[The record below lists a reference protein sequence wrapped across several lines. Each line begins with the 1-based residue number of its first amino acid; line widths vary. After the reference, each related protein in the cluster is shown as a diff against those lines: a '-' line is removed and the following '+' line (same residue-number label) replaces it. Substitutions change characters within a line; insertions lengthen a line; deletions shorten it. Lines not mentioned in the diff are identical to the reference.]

1 MGTTIYTVGYRDQSD
16 VRKIPINKP
25 RCEQCEGG
33 NTLLI
38 NTMRAYVRAF
48 WPYELHLHAYAR
60 ACARTYACVCMCACV
75 RVRACLCAYVCACST
90 CERALCTCV
99 RVYGCVLTCVHALC
113 TCACVRMCVCVCV
126 CVRERTCVHAR
137 RCVCMCVRI
146 QVRARACTCEG
157 NEGALPLGPS
167 SPIEGQPPKLF
178 VHLGGLDRSFGR
190 LSQPVPVHASN

>member
-1 MGTTIYTVGYRDQSD
+1 MLGPSGPMICT
-16 VRKIPINKP
+16 
-25 RCEQCEGG
+25 C
-33 NTLLI
+33 
-38 NTMRAYVRAF
+38 MRMHARVHAYVCV
-48 WPYELHLHAYAR
+48 HAHVCVR
-60 ACARTYACVCMCACV
+60 ARTCVFVCVCVCVCV
-75 RVRACLCAYVCACST
+75 RVRVSV
-90 CERALCTCV
+90 RCV
-99 RVYGCVLTCVHALC
+99 RACVYSCVHTCVHALC

-178 VHLGGLDRSFGR
+178 VHLGGLEARLGR
-190 LSQPVPVHASN
+190 LSRLVPFMLEINELITMRALRGPCDLDH